1 MTKWSDDAVELGASK
16 VGPVVLGETPF
27 ATNEQTRQI
36 VLNARNGVTTIDRS
50 MYADAQERGNYLEES
65 LIYWASD
72 KLDAMC
78 ADNVA
83 CNYIPT
89 TDAHRKTD
97 LRLCASLDAILEVV
111 GGELTI
117 PNPQG
122 DPITVKG
129 YGALEIKTDGW
140 DDGPPRAEQVI
151 QLQTQMLCAEFEWGV
166 IAKLGPKL
174 KFELYPYRRSEKLI
188 KLIMEKVADFWYR
201 VDMDHPYPPIDN
213 GKPETISLDHLE
225 TKSEI
230 VQIITD
236 YNKCK
241 AEMKSWKLRM
251 EECQEALELVLD
263 EHDAEYARVGGYKI
277 NFPIVKRKAQP
288 EKVIP
293 ARPSTEHRRFS
304 IEEINNE

>member
-16 VGPVVLGETPF
+16 VGAVVLGETPF
-27 ATNEQTRQI
+27 STNEQTRQI
-36 VLNARNGVTTIDRS
+36 VLNAREGVTTIDRS

-78 ADNVA
+78 DDEVA

-89 TDAHRKTD
+89 NDAHRKTD

-140 DDGPPRAEQVI
+140 DD
-151 QLQTQMLCAEFEWGV
+151 
-166 IAKLGPKL
+166 
-174 KFELYPYRRSEKLI
+174 
-188 KLIMEKVADFWYR
+188 
-201 VDMDHPYPPIDN
+201 
-213 GKPETISLDHLE
+213 
-225 TKSEI
+225 
-230 VQIITD
+230 
-236 YNKCK
+236 
-241 AEMKSWKLRM
+241 
-251 EECQEALELVLD
+251 
-263 EHDAEYARVGGYKI
+263 
-277 NFPIVKRKAQP
+277 
-288 EKVIP
+288 
-293 ARPSTEHRRFS
+293 
-304 IEEINNE
+304 